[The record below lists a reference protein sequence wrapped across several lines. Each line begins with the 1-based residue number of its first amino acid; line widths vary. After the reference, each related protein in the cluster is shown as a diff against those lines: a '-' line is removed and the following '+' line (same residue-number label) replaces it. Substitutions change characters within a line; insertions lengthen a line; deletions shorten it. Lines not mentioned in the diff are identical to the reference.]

1 MKFSGIPSNHEGLK
15 SVITMRKKKI
25 LLTAWIALLLC
36 GFVSI
41 SHLRQKQFE
50 EHLEN
55 NIADLRGEMETTSHE
70 LEDEWKALDSN
81 NPEDVLYFLEFTTYP
96 YYYDYLID
104 FNEYLRKKPRGN
116 LLVGTFMTQAD
127 EGALLEGCL
136 MIRVSHSNVVD
147 NWYGESEP
155 GRIFFDYCRRY
166 ENDNQGFSS
175 EEFKNSDEFG
185 QFLDEFCNFI
195 ENKEDI
201 SLQETYQRIEDLGKI
216 HTANIYRKALL
227 QSYTYLAETSYSN
240 YQVHKEDDFMKA
252 LVDAEVVYTVY
263 SSSQFWDTK
272 QTAFTILEP
281 FQRDI
286 IYLHSSVLDIGFV
299 FILSTCIVVAIWI
312 VLNELRK
319 QD

>member
-1 MKFSGIPSNHEGLK
+1 
-15 SVITMRKKKI
+15 MRKKKI
-25 LLTAWIALLLC
+25 LLVAWIALLLC
-36 GFVSI
+36 GFVLI
-41 SHLRQKQFE
+41 SHLRQEQFE

-55 NIADLRGEMETTSHE
+55 NIVVLQEERETTSHE
-70 LEDEWKALDSN
+70 LEEEREALNWS
-81 NPEDVLYFLEFTTYP
+81 NPEDVLHYLELTTYI

-104 FNEYLRKKPRGN
+104 FNGYLKKKPRGN
-116 LLVGTFMTQAD
+116 LLVGTFTTQAD

-136 MIRVSHSNVVD
+136 IIRVSHSNVVD
-147 NWYGESEP
+147 NWYSESES
-155 GRIFFDYCRRY
+155 GRVFLDSCRRY
-166 ENDNQGFSS
+166 ENDNQSFSW

-227 QSYTYLAETSYSN
+227 QSYTHLAKTSYSN

-252 LVDAEVVYTVY
+252 LVDAEVIYTVY
-263 SSSQFWDTK
+263 GFSQNWDTK
-272 QTAFTILEP
+272 ETVVTVREP

-286 IYLHSSVLDIGFV
+286 IYIHSSILDAGFV
-299 FILSTCIVVAIWI
+299 FMFSTCIVVAVWI
-312 VLNELRK
+312 VLSELGK
-319 QD
+319 GV